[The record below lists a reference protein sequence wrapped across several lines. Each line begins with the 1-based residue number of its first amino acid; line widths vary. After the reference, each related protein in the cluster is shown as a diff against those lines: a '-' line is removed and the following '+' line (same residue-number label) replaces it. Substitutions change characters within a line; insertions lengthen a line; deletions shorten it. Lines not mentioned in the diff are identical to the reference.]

1 MAHTGKHTIKINL
14 LVITITVGWKD
25 EKEIKQSS
33 CC

>member
-14 LVITITVGWKD
+14 LVITIIVGWKD
-25 EKEIKQSS
+25 KKEIEQSS